1 MDIIKMKESYVFQ
14 SMIKIKYRED
24 LIRFSFRILT
34 FLRISSYVYLFIG
47 INIGICF
54 YTEWIAIF

>member
-1 MDIIKMKESYVFQ
+1 MKESYVFQ

-47 INIGICF
+47 INTGICF
-54 YTEWIAIF
+54 YTE